1 MGGSDR
7 AQLTLGPT
15 EHREVHRD
23 LATLRGWLDRDTADQ
38 FGCNERLGIGALEHV
53 DDLRRLL
60 HAGEVVGHGCCLT
73 WFVWLVKRAGTVTLL
88 SVEVLADG

>member
-23 LATLRGWLDRDTADQ
+23 LAALRGWLDRDTADQ
-38 FGCNERLGIGALEHV
+38 FGVDKGLGIGALEHV

-60 HAGEVVGHGCCLT
+60 HAGQLVGHERCLA
-73 WFVWLVKRAGTVTLL
+73 WFGGLVKAVCGY
-88 SVEVLADG
+88 